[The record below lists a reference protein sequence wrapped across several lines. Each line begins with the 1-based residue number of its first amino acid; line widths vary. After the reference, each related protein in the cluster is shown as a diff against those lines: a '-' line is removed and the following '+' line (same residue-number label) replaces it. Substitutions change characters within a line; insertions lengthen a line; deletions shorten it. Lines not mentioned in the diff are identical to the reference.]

1 MSDKSLVEFLL
12 SGEPRLDEMDVVA
25 INARDRV
32 AGHVLGIDHVQIAIP
47 PGGEHDCRIFY
58 LQVLGLREI
67 ERPKAGEGRSFLWA
81 RAGLSE
87 LHFRVDPEFKPAAFA
102 HPGLVVADAAFFA
115 AHLES
120 VGWEVVRGDAVKPG
134 RFHVRDPFG
143 NRLEFIDV
151 SVGR

>member
-1 MSDKSLVEFLL
+1 MTDKSLAELL
-12 SGEPRLDEMDVVA
+12 MSGGPHPDDMDVVA

-32 AGHVLGIDHVQIAIP
+32 AGQVLGIDHVQIAVP

-58 LQVLGLREI
+58 LQALGLREI
-67 ERPKAGEGRSFLWA
+67 ERPKTGEGRSFLWA

-87 LHFRVDPEFKPAAFA
+87 LHFRVDPEFKPATFA
-102 HPGLVVADAAFFA
+102 HPGLVVDDAEAFA

-120 VGWEVVRGDAVKPG
+120 VGWEVVRGEAVKPG

-151 SVGR
+151 SKGR